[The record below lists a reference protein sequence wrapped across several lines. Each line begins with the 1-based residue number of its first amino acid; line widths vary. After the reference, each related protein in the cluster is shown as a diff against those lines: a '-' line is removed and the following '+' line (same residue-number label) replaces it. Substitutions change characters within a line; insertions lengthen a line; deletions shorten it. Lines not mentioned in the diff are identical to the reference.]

1 MATPLGLPVWTVL
14 LAGAHLW
21 PWALLP
27 VAAAVLALAL
37 VLGLRAAVTWRAREP
52 WWTA

>member
-1 MATPLGLPVWTVL
+1 MATPIGLPIWTVL

-27 VAAAVLALAL
+27 
-37 VLGLRAAVTWRAREP
+37 RARRR
-52 WWTA
+52 